1 MPLREAHHICPAAF
15 FVPLDETKYRR
26 SFDELLDILEL
37 FSPTVETGNLGKAFI
52 DGAGLAGLYGHDK
65 NLALLI
71 SSEIHHRTHL
81 ESTIGIGSSKFV
93 AEVAARMSSYQQ
105 PRIVRRGREKE
116 FLEPLPASLLPVSGE
131 TQKRFDLLGLR
142 TMGQIAPFPWDALAN
157 QFGEEGILAH
167 QLAHGIDNRPLMPR
181 AKLAILEDELSC
193 ENPLDSFDVLL
204 SALDRLL
211 NRLIPA
217 LKSRNQMCGQVM
229 VCLCLDR
236 AGLWSESF
244 NLKEPSDSKLD
255 IFNFLKHRLES
266 MHLQAGITGIR
277 LGLTQL
283 GGESVKQESLLHRE
297 KLRQDEQLK
306 KVAKR
311 LQVRLGRNPLK
322 KVVQVD
328 PLSRIPERRSALID
342 LNL

>member
-1 MPLREAHHICPAAF
+1 
-15 FVPLDETKYRR
+15 
-26 SFDELLDILEL
+26 
-37 FSPTVETGNLGKAFI
+37 
-52 DGAGLAGLYGHDK
+52 
-65 NLALLI
+65 
-71 SSEIHHRTHL
+71 
-81 ESTIGIGSSKFV
+81 
-93 AEVAARMSSYQQ
+93 
-105 PRIVRRGREKE
+105 
-116 FLEPLPASLLPVSGE
+116 
-131 TQKRFDLLGLR
+131 
-142 TMGQIAPFPWDALAN
+142 MGQIAPFPWDALAN

-204 SALDRLL
+204 SALDKLL